1 MVPFLTLVVI
11 SLSHRLKGI
20 PLYRS
25 QQIEFVPDLV
35 AFLLLSEC
43 RSCNKIKL
51 SNMGTSLLYE
61 GNFAP
66 MLQTQQ
72 QSWMNLKILTCTSSV
87 FLLLLSSLHSLVVY
101 FLSFCRDLWS
111 FPNNSIQYFAK
122 TQAFRSQS
130 ILVIMY
136 KKYSYP
142 IQNGYFVT
150 KKF

>member
-20 PLYRS
+20 PQYRS

-61 GNFAP
+61 GDSTAIMDESKDTYLYVFSLSATAF
-66 MLQTQQ
+66 LAA
-72 QSWMNLKILTCTSSV
+72 LTSSLLPE
-87 FLLLLSSLHSLVVY
+87 FLPRPLIV
-101 FLSFCRDLWS
+101 
-111 FPNNSIQYFAK
+111 
-122 TQAFRSQS
+122 SQ
-130 ILVIMY
+130 
-136 KKYSYP
+136 
-142 IQNGYFVT
+142 
-150 KKF
+150 

>member
-61 GNFAP
+61 GSDYASDSTAIMDESKDTYLYVFSLSATAF
-66 MLQTQQ
+66 LAA
-72 QSWMNLKILTCTSSV
+72 LTSSLLPE
-87 FLLLLSSLHSLVVY
+87 FLPRPLIV
-101 FLSFCRDLWS
+101 
-111 FPNNSIQYFAK
+111 
-122 TQAFRSQS
+122 SQ
-130 ILVIMY
+130 
-136 KKYSYP
+136 
-142 IQNGYFVT
+142 
-150 KKF
+150 

>member
-61 GNFAP
+61 GSDNSTAIMDESKDTYLYVFSLSATAF
-66 MLQTQQ
+66 LAA
-72 QSWMNLKILTCTSSV
+72 LTSSLLPE
-87 FLLLLSSLHSLVVY
+87 FLPRPLIV
-101 FLSFCRDLWS
+101 
-111 FPNNSIQYFAK
+111 
-122 TQAFRSQS
+122 SQ
-130 ILVIMY
+130 
-136 KKYSYP
+136 
-142 IQNGYFVT
+142 
-150 KKF
+150 

>member
-61 GNFAP
+61 GSDDSTAIMDESKDTYLYVFSLSATAF
-66 MLQTQQ
+66 LAA
-72 QSWMNLKILTCTSSV
+72 LTSSLLPE
-87 FLLLLSSLHSLVVY
+87 FLPRPLIV
-101 FLSFCRDLWS
+101 
-111 FPNNSIQYFAK
+111 
-122 TQAFRSQS
+122 SQ
-130 ILVIMY
+130 
-136 KKYSYP
+136 
-142 IQNGYFVT
+142 
-150 KKF
+150 